1 MNAISALV
9 DYFIP
14 EELAGQ
20 ETLESRRA
28 DIVVKTA
35 FIIVGFCPPFGV
47 MYYLLLDSVEA
58 ATGVVVALAMTM
70 LAPIILRQ
78 TGDTRLAGH
87 LLLAP
92 IYAVLLWIA
101 NFTGGLFAPGLAC
114 LVLMPIMAIL
124 IFGKRMAA
132 VWMGI
137 IVVTYIGAFG
147 LLISG
152 VELGQDVYA
161 EYDDKLRLF
170 ELLMV
175 GSLVFS
181 LVFVKDGL
189 EGWLTDQVRKKE
201 RKTRAVLQTAPD
213 GIVTLDLEGTIQ
225 SANDAAR
232 KLFDCTGQQLEGRQ
246 IRELIAGL
254 DVDALRHQQGS
265 LDSSREFEGRRHDTS
280 FPLELAVG
288 LLGRTSGEDEE
299 GVVLVMR
306 DITERKEAQKQLREA
321 RDEAL
326 EASKAKSTFLANM
339 SHELRTPLNAVIG
352 YSEMM
357 LEEVAFLEDAEEDVP
372 DAVVGFSPDLKRI
385 HNAGNHLLDLINDI
399 LDLSKIEAGKMQTH
413 VEAFGVDEL
422 IDNIAGTV
430 QPLASENDNEF
441 RTDVADDLPVMHSDI
456 TKVRQILFNLLSNAC
471 KFTDDGQ
478 VALSVDYVD
487 GDEVFV
493 FVVEDDGIGM
503 DQHEIEQVFEA
514 FSQAD
519 TSTTREFGGTGLGL
533 TITSHFCS
541 LLGGSI
547 DVDSR
552 PGEGTT
558 FTVRLAAD
566 LRSEH
571 EEQAGATGLNE
582 SSDVSV
588 ATSGAAAVDKID
600 RDAETVLVVDDDATV
615 RDLMTRMLT
624 DAGFQV
630 FTAASGSEGMLIA
643 EQLNP
648 SVITLDVMMPSMDGW
663 TMLTKLKEDPE
674 LCDIPVVMVSMLSE
688 QGRGY
693 ALGADDYLVKPI
705 DKQKLVSVLDDYR
718 RPDPTS
724 GNILVVE
731 DDEPTRSLIRR
742 VLQKDDWTVAEAE
755 DGQEGLDVAA
765 EVDPDLILLDLM
777 MPEVDGFQFLHR
789 FRSDDSRRQVPIIV
803 VTAKEL
809 SDSERQQLEANVED
823 VLAKGGRD
831 RAELLDDVR
840 RMVTELVKP
849 GASSFTVE

>member
-1 MNAISALV
+1 MNSISALV
-9 DYFIP
+9 DSFIP
-14 EELAGQ
+14 DQLADQ

-35 FIIVGFCPPFGV
+35 FIIVGFCPPFGL

-58 ATGVVVALAMTM
+58 ATGVVVALALTM
-70 LAPIILRQ
+70 LAPIVLRK

-101 NFTGGLFAPGLAC
+101 YFTGGLFAPGLAC

-152 VELGQDVYA
+152 VDLGQDVYA

-175 GSLVFS
+175 GSLVFA
-181 LVFVKDGL
+181 LIFVKDGL
-189 EGWLTDQVRKKE
+189 EGWLTDQVRQKE

-213 GIVTLDLEGTIQ
+213 GIVTVDVEGTIQ
-225 SANDAAR
+225 SANDAALE
-232 KLFDCTGQQLEGRQ
+232 LFDCSRQQLEGRP
-246 IRELIAGL
+246 IRDLIVDL
-254 DVDALRHQQGS
+254 DVDELRNQNGE
-265 LDSSREFEGRRHDTS
+265 LDSSRELEGRRNETS
-280 FPLELAVG
+280 FPLELAIG
-288 LLGRTSGEDEE
+288 LLGRMSDEDEE

-306 DITERKEAQKQLREA
+306 DITQRKEAQQQLREA

-326 EASKAKSTFLANM
+326 EASQAKSTFLANM

-357 LEEVAFLEDAEEDVP
+357 LEEVAFLQDTDEDVP
-372 DAVVGFSPDLKRI
+372 DAVVGFRPDLKRI

-413 VEAFGVDEL
+413 IETFDVDEL

-430 QPLASENDNEF
+430 RPLAQENDNEF
-441 RTDVADDLPVMHSDI
+441 RTDVVDELPVMNSDI

-471 KFTDDGQ
+471 KFTNGGQ
-478 VALSVDYVD
+478 VSLSVDYD
-487 GDEVFV
+487 DADELFV

-503 DQHEIEQVFEA
+503 DDDEIEQVFEA

-547 DVDSR
+547 EVQSR

-558 FTVRLAAD
+558 FTVRLAGD
-566 LRSEH
+566 LRPQTD
-571 EEQAGATGLNE
+571 EQVGATGLDEN
-582 SSDVSV
+582 SDVPVV
-588 ATSGAAAVDKID
+588 ASGAGAVDEID
-600 RDAETVLVVDDDATV
+600 GDAETVLVVDDDATV
-615 RDLMTRMLT
+615 RDLMTRMLS
-624 DAGFQV
+624 DAGFEV

-643 EQLNP
+643 RQLNP

-718 RPDPTS
+718 RPEPTS

-742 VLQKDDWTVAEAE
+742 VLEKDDWTVAEAE
-755 DGQEGLDVAA
+755 NGKEGLDAA
-765 EVDPDLILLDLM
+765 EHVDPDLILLDLM
-777 MPEVDGFQFLHR
+777 MPEVDGFQFLHQ

-809 SDSERQQLEANVED
+809 SEDERQQLETNVED
-823 VLAKGGRD
+823 ILAKGGRD

-849 GASSFTVE
+849 GASSSTVE